1 MKQEIER
8 LKAYLR
14 ERSSGGIALAF
25 SGGVD
30 SSLLLAV
37 LCSIRN
43 EEPYP
48 LQALTIHTILHQ
60 AEEKQVAEKMTKER
74 DVPHHFFFLD
84 PLSFPEIRD
93 NPLDRC
99 YRCKK
104 ILFSEIMTYAAD
116 NHLRVVMDGTNA
128 DDLKVYRPGRRA
140 LKELGILSPLA
151 ELGFSKTDIRGMA
164 AELRLEC
171 ASRPAAPCLATRFE
185 YGTSLSPDA
194 IRKVAEG
201 ENFLK
206 GLFPGPENIRLR
218 MHGVVARIEVPV
230 KFLPEIISR
239 RLEVVDGLKRLNFQY
254 ITLDMEGFRSGSM
267 DLNLQ
272 I

>member
-1 MKQEIER
+1 MKSKIER

-37 LCSIRN
+37 LCSVRN
-43 EEPYP
+43 EQPYP
-48 LQALTIHTILHQ
+48 LQALTLHTVLHQ
-60 AEEKQVAEKMTKER
+60 EEEKETAEKMTKEMN
-74 DVPHHFFFLD
+74 VPHYFFFLD
-84 PLSFPEIRD
+84 PLSFPEIRE

-104 ILFSEIMTYAAD
+104 ILFSEIKAHASKNQLT
-116 NHLRVVMDGTNA
+116 VVMDGTNA

-151 ELGFSKTDIRGMA
+151 ETGFSKADIRGMA
-164 AELRLEC
+164 AELGLEC
-171 ASRPAAPCLATRFE
+171 ASRPPAPCLATRFE

-194 IRKVAEG
+194 IGKVAAG

-206 GLFPGPENIRLR
+206 GLFLGPENIRLR
-218 MHGVVARIEVPV
+218 MHGAVARIEVPV
-230 KFLPEIISR
+230 KLFPEIISR
-239 RLEVVDGLKRLNFQY
+239 RQEVTDGLKRLNFQY
-254 ITLDMEGFRSGSM
+254 LTLDLEGFRSGSM
-267 DLNLQ
+267 DLNL
-272 I
+272 